1 MHVAR
6 ENQRANDVDAGDN
19 EESGTTARVVLL
31 PWMAFNQLLTD
42 RVTTNTKKS
51 LKTKHISFRR

>member
-31 PWMAFNQLLTD
+31 P
-42 RVTTNTKKS
+42 
-51 LKTKHISFRR
+51 